1 MCPEPDVTIGMP
13 VRNGGQEI
21 RGALDSLL
29 GQSKGDF
36 RLIISDNQ
44 STDDTVAIC
53 ADYAAR
59 DRRVTLV
66 QQPENRGICGNF
78 RYVLM
83 AATTPFFMWAC
94 HDDLWAPDFIAAN
107 HAQLMANPQAIAC
120 GSRVTMIGP
129 HGSRPSGGTEPLR
142 GTPTERLA
150 EFFRSPG
157 EASRFYSLYRTAPL
171 QRSFPEGIDVFG
183 YDWIVLALTLLEGE
197 YLELPEVLLKRGD
210 HPADH
215 YHRSLVRGQRR
226 WLYRTFPHLPMALTL
241 RRVLPP
247 EQWRAVRP
255 LVMRR
260 NMIEALMYA
269 RYRFPR
275 LAPALRRLAALE
287 KKRNAWPLPP
297 THGAGA

>member
-1 MCPEPDVTIGMP
+1 MRPEPNVTIGMP

-21 RGALDSLL
+21 RFALDSLL

-44 STDDTVAIC
+44 STDDTFAIC
-53 ADYAAR
+53 SDYAAR
-59 DRRVTLV
+59 DSRITLV
-66 QQPENRGICGNF
+66 AQPENLGICGNF

-94 HDDLWAPDFIAAN
+94 HDDLWAPEFIAAN
-107 HAQLMANPQAIAC
+107 HAQLVANPQAVAC

-129 HGSRPSGGTEPLR
+129 QGCRPSGGTEPLR
-142 GTPTERLA
+142 GSATERLT
-150 EFFRSPG
+150 EFFRAPG
-157 EASRFYSLYRTAPL
+157 EASRFYSLYRTEAL

-183 YDWIVLALTLLEGE
+183 YDWVVLALTLLEGE

-215 YHRSLVRGQRR
+215 YHRSLVRGQPRL
-226 WLYRTFPHLPMALTL
+226 LYRALPHLPMALTL
-241 RRVLPP
+241 RRLLPP
-247 EQWRAVRP
+247 EQWRAIRP
-255 LVMRR
+255 LVLRR

-269 RYRFPR
+269 RYRFPG
-275 LAPALRRLAALE
+275 LSPTLRRLASAE
-287 KKRNAWPLPP
+287 KNFWPLPP
-297 THGAGA
+297 THNAGA